1 MMKNMRLLKLNKI
14 VALGLILITASSCER
29 DFTNEVVDATFPNI
43 AEVYTDNPVNLTD
56 QFFISFSPT
65 EGANPNAFGTDD
77 TEAYEGT
84 SSIRIDVPAPN
95 DPDGG
100 FVGGIFLDRGA
111 GRNLTSFDALTFWVK
126 GSTTAVVDVFG
137 FGTDFVQ
144 DRYAADIN
152 GVTLST
158 DWKQVIIPIPDPS
171 KLVQERG
178 MFKFAAG
185 TASTGGLGYTIW
197 IDEIRFENLGTVA
210 QPRPAIVGGQDVV
223 EQTFNGS
230 SRTVNGLQQTWNL
243 ANGQD
248 VTVLPAPGY
257 FDFSS
262 SNVLTAEVDEAGVV
276 SILTSGT
283 ATITAELAGLEA
295 EGSLTLES
303 LGDFTQAPTPDE
315 DPANVISIFSDA
327 YQNVPVDYYNG
338 FFAPFQTTLGG
349 APPIDI
355 SGNQVINYTELNFV
369 GIGTF
374 LNVNPIDITQMTH
387 LHVDINVQEAIDAGD
402 FIRLEILNGV
412 QTSNEISGSRT
423 ISGDDLTSNAWESFD
438 IPLGEF
444 AGLSARDQVGL
455 LFFISDATISNIY
468 VDNIYYYKEVIDP
481 TPNVDDS
488 AATEVALPVGF
499 ESTTLTYNF
508 FGFEGA
514 FPSIIP
520 NPDATGINPT
530 GTVMATEKS
539 VGAQFFA
546 GNVLDLD
553 APMDL
558 STTQKLRIK
567 VWSPKAN
574 IPIRV
579 ALETAGGGNQIF
591 IDANVTTANT
601 WEELEFDF
609 AGNYNPALDYQRVIV
624 FFEFIDGLAGDGSTY
639 YFDDIQLL
647 NE

>member
-1 MMKNMRLLKLNKI
+1 MMKNMRLNLNKI
-14 VALGLILITASSCER
+14 LALGLILITAASCER
-29 DFTNEVVDATFPNI
+29 DFTNEVVDATFPVI
-43 AEVYTDNPVNLTD
+43 ADVYTDNPVNLTD
-56 QFFISFSPT
+56 QFFISFSPAD
-65 EGANPNAFGTDD
+65 GANPNGFGTDD
-77 TEAYEGT
+77 DVAYEGQ

-111 GRNLTSFDALTFWVK
+111 GRNLTGFDALTFWVK

-137 FGTDFVQ
+137 FGTDFVLDQ
-144 DRYAADIN
+144 YAADIS

-185 TASTGGLGYTIW
+185 TASTGGLGYTFW
-197 IDEIRFENLGTVA
+197 IDEIRFEKLGTIA
-210 QPRPAIVGGQDVV
+210 QPRPAILEGQDVV

-262 SNVLTAEVDEAGVV
+262 SNVLSAEVDERGEI
-276 SILTSGT
+276 SILASGT
-283 ATITAELAGLEA
+283 ATITAELAGLDA
-295 EGSLTLES
+295 AGSLTLNS

-315 DPANVISIFSDA
+315 DPENVISIFSDA
-327 YQNVPVDYYNG
+327 YNNVPVDYYNG
-338 FFAPFQTTLGG
+338 FFAPFQTTQGG
-349 APPIDI
+349 APPLNIG
-355 SGNQVINYTELNFV
+355 GNNVINYTDLNFV

-387 LHVDINVQEAIDAGD
+387 VHVDINVQEGIDPGD

-412 QTSNEISGSRT
+412 ATPNELSGTRNIDGSDLSSNE
-423 ISGDDLTSNAWESFD
+423 WVSFD

-444 AGLSARDQVGL
+444 NGLTARDQVGL
-455 LFFISDATISNIY
+455 FFFVSDATISNIY
-468 VDNIYYYKEVIDP
+468 VDNIYYYKEVLDP

-514 FPSIIP
+514 IPAIIP
-520 NPDATGINPT
+520 NPDPSGINPT
-530 GTVMATEKS
+530 NTVMSSLKD

-546 GNVLDLD
+546 GNVVDLD
-553 APMDL
+553 SPMDL

-609 AGNYNPALDYQRVIV
+609 AGNYDPGLDYQRVIV
-624 FFEFIDGLAGDGSTY
+624 FFEFIPNLAGDGSTY